1 MSWRYTHGVGA
12 LGYLGF
18 AALQLRIAQRQ
29 ARGLPDL
36 AERFSSRLAQSARRE
51 VRAELNCAARH
62 LVVAIALLRTGSVG
76 RASELIWVE
85 ATDAR

>member
-12 LGYLGF
+12 LGYLSF

-29 ARGLPDL
+29 ARALPEL
-36 AERFSSRLAQSARRE
+36 ADRFSPRLARMARGE

-62 LVVAIALLRTGSVG
+62 LVVAIALLRIGSVG
-76 RASELIWVE
+76 KASELIWVE